1 VWRLSKACLNKAL
14 QILMRRDHSC
24 AELNKK
30 LQTRGFNRQE
40 IQGTIDVCI
49 DLGYLDDERFADAYL
64 GQLQNR
70 GYGINGIKHKLYSKG
85 IPKDIIS
92 TCIASR
98 CADNV
103 ELDICRQVLEK
114 KLRGLAG
121 NNSLRDLRSKLQ
133 RFLFGRG
140 FSSHIIYQTMED
152 AMTQED

>member
-1 VWRLSKACLNKAL
+1 
-14 QILMRRDHSC
+14 MGRDHSC

-30 LQTRGFNRQE
+30 LQTRGFKGQE
-40 IQGTIDVCI
+40 IQEVVDLCL

-64 GQLQNR
+64 RQLQNR

-98 CADNV
+98 CTDNV

-114 KLRGLAG
+114 KLRYLRG
-121 NNSLRDLRSKLQ
+121 NSSLRDSRPKLQ

-140 FSSHIIYQTMED
+140 FSSHIIYQAMDD
-152 AMTQED
+152 AMTPED